1 MSRHEMVLY
10 GKRVA
15 MRAPDVVQLVGV
27 VCGLAGAAVVFG
39 GVGLLAG
46 GVMLVLVG
54 WVMRAV
60 RLSGGER

>member
-1 MSRHEMVLY
+1 
-10 GKRVA
+10 